1 MPATHGVHDVAP
13 AVVEYVPAM
22 HGRHVAAD
30 EAPAMVEE
38 EPTGQR
44 THVLL
49 VAPDAERYE
58 PATHGVQVDWPAVAA

>member
-1 MPATHGVHDVAP
+1 
-13 AVVEYVPAM
+13 
-22 HGRHVAAD
+22 
-30 EAPAMVEE
+30 MVEE

-58 PATHGVQVDWPAVAA
+58 PATHGVQVDWPTVAA